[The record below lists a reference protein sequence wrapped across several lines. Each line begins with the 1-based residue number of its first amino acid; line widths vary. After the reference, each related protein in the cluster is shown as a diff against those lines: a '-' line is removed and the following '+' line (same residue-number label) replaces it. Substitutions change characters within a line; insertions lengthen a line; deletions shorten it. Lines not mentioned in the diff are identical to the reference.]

1 MANYAMAPK
10 KRWYVAED
18 GKELLEPQ
26 PYPNN
31 QYQCEVII
39 EQLNAE
45 LEVTRNLTVE
55 SEVIEK

>member
-18 GKELLEPQ
+18 GKEIAQ
-26 PYPNN
+26 PFPNN

-39 EQLNAE
+39 EQLNDG
-45 LEVTRNLTVE
+45 LEENQFRNLTIG